1 MSDFSSKQRTGW
13 RERLHRIIYEANTP
27 LGRLFDIAL
36 LVFIIASIVIVAL
49 DSVAEYHQRY
59 GTFFLELE
67 WIFTI
72 IFTIEYLL
80 RLLVLRR
87 PLRFMVSPLGII
99 DLLSILPAYL
109 SLMYPGAQTLLVLR
123 AFRLLRIFR
132 IFKLTRF
139 MEEARTLRHTL
150 RRSMRKIAIFMLV
163 MVTITVILGSVMYL
177 VEIDNPAFSSIPT
190 SIYWATVTL
199 TTVGYGD
206 ISPITPLGKFIS
218 TVMMLI
224 GYGIIAVPTGI
235 FASEMMSSRNKGGS
249 SEVCLACGRE
259 GHDADAKF
267 CKWCG
272 AKLEP

>member
-1 MSDFSSKQRTGW
+1 MSDSSKAPVMGW
-13 RERLHRIIYEANTP
+13 RKRLHNIIYEANTP
-27 LGRLFDIAL
+27 LGRAFDIAL
-36 LVFIIASIVIVAL
+36 LAFIVASIVIVAL
-49 DSVAEYHQRY
+49 DSVPEYHQRH
-59 GTFFLELE
+59 GTFFLEVE
-67 WIFTI
+67 WIFTV
-72 IFTIEYLL
+72 IFTLEYLL
-80 RLLVLRR
+80 RLMVLRR
-87 PLRFMVSPLGII
+87 PMRFVFSALGII

-109 SLMYPGAQTLLVLR
+109 SLIYPGAQTLLVLR

-139 MEEARTLRHTL
+139 MDEARTLRRAL
-150 RRSMRKIAIFMLV
+150 RHSMRKIAIFMLTV
-163 MVTITVILGSVMYL
+163 ATITVILGSVMYL

-218 TVMMLI
+218 TIMMLI

-235 FASEMMSSRNKGGS
+235 FASEMMSKRYPEQST
-249 SEVCLACGRE
+249 EACPACGRE
-259 GHDADAKF
+259 GHDANAKF

-272 AKLEP
+272 AKL

>member
-1 MSDFSSKQRTGW
+1 MSDSLGEQRPGW
-13 RERLHRIIYEANTP
+13 RRRLHSIIYEANTP

-36 LVFIIASIVIVAL
+36 LVFIVASICIVAL
-49 DSVAEYHQRY
+49 DSVQEYHQRY
-59 GTFFLELE
+59 GAFFIELE

-72 IFTIEYLL
+72 IFTIEFLL

-87 PLRFMVSPLGII
+87 PMRFVFSPLGLI

-109 SLMYPGAQTLLVLR
+109 SLIYPGAQTLLVLR

-139 MEEARTLRHTL
+139 MDEARTLRYAL
-150 RRSMRKIAIFMLV
+150 RRSMRKIAIFMLTV
-163 MVTITVILGSVMYL
+163 STITVILGSVMYL
-177 VEIDNPAFSSIPT
+177 VEINNPAFSSIPT

-218 TVMMLI
+218 TIMMLI

-235 FASEMMSSRNKGGS
+235 FASEMLSKRHPGHSTDACP
-249 SEVCLACGRE
+249 VCGRE
-259 GHDADAKF
+259 GHDSDAKF

-272 AKLEP
+272 AKL

>member
-1 MSDFSSKQRTGW
+1 M
-13 RERLHRIIYEANTP
+13 
-27 LGRLFDIAL
+27 GRFFDIAL
-36 LVFIIASIVIVAL
+36 LVCIVINIVIVAL
-49 DSVAEYHQRY
+49 DSVPEQHQRY
-59 GTFFLELE
+59 GRFFIEVE

-80 RLLVLRR
+80 RLLALRR
-87 PLRFMVSPLGII
+87 PLRFVFSPLGII

-109 SLMYPGAQTLLVLR
+109 SLLYPGAQTLLVLR

-139 MEEARTLRHTL
+139 MDEARTLRHAL
-150 RRSMRKIAIFMLV
+150 RRSMRKVAIFMLTV
-163 MVTITVILGSVMYL
+163 ATIIVILGSVMYL
-177 VEIDNPAFSSIPT
+177 VEVDNPGFSSIPT
-190 SIYWATVTL
+190 SIYWATVTI

-218 TVMMLI
+218 TIMMLI

-235 FASEMMSSRNKGGS
+235 FASEMLANQNRGLST
-249 SEVCLACGRE
+249 EVCPSCGRE
-259 GHDADAKF
+259 GHDRNAVY

-272 AKLEP
+272 ARL